1 MLELIFINK
10 EGGILI
16 IIIEAIMHDKGLS
29 MILDIILGIKAA
41 VNIFCPLLIKNP
53 VIISIA
59 PPDSPPNKITDIGV
73 PIKGATTYSI
83 KPVIIATGNLNP
95 NLLDINPT
103 TIPITILTR
112 ANGNS

>member
-59 PPDSPPNKITDIGV
+59 PPDSQPNKITDIGV
-73 PIKGATTYSI
+73 PIKGATTDSI
-83 KPVIIATGNLNP
+83 KPVIIATGSLKP
-95 NLLDINPT
+95 NFLDINPT